1 MAANS
6 SRARQIENSDGFKS
20 DGGAAAGEKRD
31 KIEEIPARG

>member
-1 MAANS
+1 MIS
-6 SRARQIENSDGFKS
+6 ERIEIFSGVEA